1 MAQRGNGD
9 GTVYQ
14 TGGKWWAVVTLD
26 VVDGKPIRRKRSA
39 ATKTAAKLLLKTL
52 QEELDANVRGGGD
65 TTVKQ
70 HVHAWLT
77 KTLPARRKNG
87 RPISRATVENYSTVA
102 NTHIFPNVGS
112 KRLDALTVHDVE
124 KMLERM
130 ANQGKSRSTISRT
143 RSVLSQALARAVS
156 HGAVMR
162 NVADLAEMPDTKARA
177 DRKSLTAEQ
186 ATKFLAE
193 LTDYR
198 ENGTDRGSTGYRYE
212 SAWRVQ
218 LQTGM
223 RPGEVLGLLWSDIDL
238 DGARVEI
245 KRSLHSSKAEGLY
258 LGDVKTKASSRVIDL
273 PTNVVAALRAHQARQ
288 DDEREEAGE
297 MWTDS
302 DLVFPTALGLL
313 TDPRYYRRSFQAA
326 TERAGLGKDWTPHEL
341 RHSCISL
348 LSADGVPLENIA
360 DLVGHASTRMT
371 AEIYRHRVTASVP
384 AAVGPMEAM
393 FGGSA
398 SRGQRRGQQEP
409 FSNEHHE

>member
-1 MAQRGNGD
+1 VPNVATDAKAKRARGNGD

-14 TGGKWWAVVTLD
+14 TGGKWWAVLTID
-26 VVDGKPIRRKRSA
+26 MVDGKPIRRKRSA
-39 ATKTAAKLLLKTL
+39 ATKTAAKALLKAL

-87 RPISRATVENYSTVA
+87 RPISKATVENYSTVA

-162 NVADLAEMPDTKARA
+162 NVADLAEMPDTKARI
-177 DRKSLTAEQ
+177 DRKSFTEANAE
-186 ATKFLAE
+186 KFLAE

-198 ENGTDRGSTGYRYE
+198 ENGIDRGEPGYRYE
-212 SAWRVQ
+212 TAWRVQ
-218 LQTGM
+218 LQIGL
-223 RPGEVLGLLWSDIDL
+223 RPGEVLGLLWDDIDL
-238 DGARVEI
+238 DGARMEVQ
-245 KRSLHSSKAEGLY
+245 RSLHSSKVEGRY
-258 LGDVKTKASSRVIDL
+258 LGDVKTKGSKRTIQL
-273 PTNVVAALRAHQARQ
+273 PRNVVSDLRVHRERQ
-288 DDEREEAGE
+288 SDEREVAGE
-297 MWTDS
+297 LWTELG
-302 DLVFPTALGLL
+302 LVFPTALGLL
-313 TDPRYYRRSFQAA
+313 SDPRYYRRSFQAA
-326 TERAGLGKDWTPHEL
+326 TVRAGLGKEWTPHEL
-341 RHSCISL
+341 RHSCLSL
-348 LSADGVPLENIA
+348 LSEKGVPLEKLA
-360 DLVGHASTRMT
+360 DLAGHSSTRMT
-371 AEIYRHRVTASVP
+371 AEVYRHRVAPSVD

-393 FGGSA
+393 FGGTA
-398 SRGQRRGQQEP
+398 SRGQ
-409 FSNEHHE
+409 